1 MDSSDQNEESAGPA
15 AIGSGGGSR
24 DSRRRRDTAWA
35 AFFRQTDTL
44 QQIRAQGYSYI
55 TADQLNALK
64 LLDARLMTKLDTL
77 DDRPD
82 VFKEH
87 NLAIFPVR
95 NGRYI
100 LFRDPEHKSY
110 FRLGSA
116 QLELPPQL
124 YQSSVDLA
132 AFDSFPGL
140 QRLNESQ
147 ALDFALVS
155 SLLRQ
160 FTGDNDLHLVIRGRT
175 YSGQFVF
182 DLPEAAHRVEV
193 SSVQIEVDGGY
204 ESRDAIYLVEAK
216 TGRRADFHIRQL
228 YYPFLEWSARS
239 AKRVVPIFFFVT
251 NGKFYFFEFRFEQAF
266 GALSIVRAE
275 SYVINE
281 SPKARLRLAEL
292 MGRSGDEGEPPVPFP
307 QANDLDKVVDLLALL
322 RSRADAAAGSGV
334 SKADIAEHFEFDE
347 RQGDYYAN
355 AGVYL
360 GLIQRSDNGFVL
372 SELGS
377 QVIGTRSLARR
388 TEMLV
393 EYMLRRPVLRD
404 AFALLQAHSLTVDQV
419 RQDEVAAI
427 ISHHTSLSGTTPAR
441 RASTVLR
448 WLRWVADNA
457 ELVE

>member
-15 AIGSGGGSR
+15 AAVPGGGGK
-24 DSRRRRDTAWA
+24 DSRRRKDIAWA

-44 QQIRAQGYSYI
+44 AQIQEQGYSYI
-55 TADQLNALK
+55 TADELNALK

-77 DDRPD
+77 DDRPG

-87 NLAIFPVR
+87 DLTIFPVR

-100 LFRDPEHKSY
+100 LFRDPEHRSY

-116 QLELPPQL
+116 HLDLPPRL
-124 YQSSVDLA
+124 YKSGVDLT

-147 ALDFALVS
+147 ALDFALVA
-155 SLLRQ
+155 SLLRH
-160 FTGDNDLHLVIRGRT
+160 FTGDGDLHLVIRGRT
-175 YSGQFVF
+175 YSGQFAF
-182 DLPEAAHRVEV
+182 DLPDAAHRVQV
-193 SSVQIEVDGGY
+193 ASVQIEVDGGY

-228 YYPFLEWSARS
+228 YYPYLEWSARS

-251 NGKFYFFEFRFEQAF
+251 NGKFYFFEFRFEQAL
-266 GALSIVRAE
+266 GALSIIRAE
-275 SYVINE
+275 SYVIDE

-292 MGRSGDEGEPPVPFP
+292 MGRSVDEGEPPVPFP

-322 RSRADAAAGSGV
+322 RSRAEEGSTGVV
-334 SKADIAEHFEFDE
+334 SKAAIAEHFEFNE

-360 GLIQRSDNGFVL
+360 GLIQRGDSGFVL
-372 SELGS
+372 SESGRRL
-377 QVIGTRSLARR
+377 IGTRSLAWR

-393 EYMLRRPVLRD
+393 EQMLRRPVLRD
-404 AFALLQAHSLTVDQV
+404 AFLLLQAHGLDVDQV
-419 RQDEVAAI
+419 RLDELAAS
-427 ISHHTSLSGTTPAR
+427 ISRHTGLSGTTPVR

-457 ELVE
+457 ELAW

>member
-1 MDSSDQNEESAGPA
+1 MDSSDQNEDGAGPA
-15 AIGSGGGSR
+15 AADPAGVQTETAGAGKTS
-24 DSRRRRDTAWA
+24 AWA
-35 AFFRQTDTL
+35 AFFRRTDTL
-44 QQIRAQGYSYI
+44 AQIREQGYSYI

-77 DDRPD
+77 DDRPG

-87 NLAIFPVR
+87 DLTIFPVR

-116 QLELPPQL
+116 HLELPPRL
-124 YQSSVDLA
+124 YQSGVDLT

-147 ALDFALVS
+147 ALDFALVAW
-155 SLLRQ
+155 LLRQ
-160 FTGDNDLHLVIRGRT
+160 FTGDGDLHLVIRGRT
-175 YSGQFVF
+175 YSGQFAF
-182 DLPEAAHRVEV
+182 ELPDAAHRVQV

-228 YYPFLEWSARS
+228 YYPYLEWSARS
-239 AKRVVPIFFFVT
+239 AKRIVPIFFFVT

-275 SYVINE
+275 SYVVDE

-292 MGRSGDEGEPPVPFP
+292 MGRSEDEGEPPVPFP

-322 RSRADAAAGSGV
+322 RSRADSNRGFRGEQGS
-334 SKADIAEHFEFDE
+334 H
-347 RQGDYYAN
+347 
-355 AGVYL
+355 
-360 GLIQRSDNGFVL
+360 
-372 SELGS
+372 
-377 QVIGTRSLARR
+377 
-388 TEMLV
+388 
-393 EYMLRRPVLRD
+393 
-404 AFALLQAHSLTVDQV
+404 
-419 RQDEVAAI
+419 
-427 ISHHTSLSGTTPAR
+427 R
-441 RASTVLR
+441 RAFRVR
-448 WLRWVADNA
+448 RAPG
-457 ELVE
+457 